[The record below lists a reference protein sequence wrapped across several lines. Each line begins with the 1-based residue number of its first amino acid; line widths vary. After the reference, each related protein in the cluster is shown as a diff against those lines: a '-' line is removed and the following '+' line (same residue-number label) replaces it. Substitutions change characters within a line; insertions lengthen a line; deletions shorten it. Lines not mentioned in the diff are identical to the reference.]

1 MSRRLGEI
9 LVESGRITEAQLHR
23 ALTAQLV
30 FGGHLGT
37 TLLELGYLTEN
48 TLGTTLSSIFG
59 VPYADYEMLSKVP
72 YAVIRCLPAK
82 MVEKH
87 KVLPLSLDGRTLR
100 LAMIDPKNLMALDE
114 ISFVTGY
121 HIEPCVSPEINILQ
135 ALEFY
140 YNLRRS
146 QRYVTLAREMSR
158 QRSRAES
165 LPAVGDAGPG
175 GQGQARA
182 AVAAAGGSVSKSGP
196 SVNTA
201 GAVALPADH
210 WEKYGYG
217 RSWRELADALDDDG
231 GPAQR
236 SEEADTRPQVRATP
250 RAAAAVASLDSQ
262 PPSEA
267 RALPAEEEARPSEA
281 AETAPTLLEASRR
294 LASAESV
301 DEIVSTVL
309 GYTADRLPRCLFF
322 VMKGDSAKGWAGR
335 GEGLTEEKA
344 RRLSVPLRGSE
355 GDSIFSLVSE
365 GATHY
370 LGPVSNAPGVREFYR
385 MLGLTPPWSVL
396 IVPVM
401 VKGRVTAYLYGD
413 GGTRGPLVLTL
424 PSMLALCECAG
435 MALQIIILRN
445 KILSAQK
452 T

>member
-37 TLLELGYLTEN
+37 TLLELGYLTEQA
-48 TLGTTLSSIFG
+48 LGTTLSSIFG
-59 VPYADYEMLSKVP
+59 VPYADYERLSKIP

-87 KVLPLSLDGRTLR
+87 KVLPLSLEGRTLR

-121 HIEPCVSPEINILQ
+121 HIEPWVSPEINILQ

-158 QRSRAES
+158 QRSRTES
-165 LPAVGDAGPG
+165 MPAVGDAGPG
-175 GQGQARA
+175 GQGQPRA
-182 AVAAAGGSVSKSGP
+182 AVAAAGGSVSRSGL
-196 SVNTA
+196 SVKTA
-201 GAVALPADH
+201 GAAAPLVDH
-210 WEKYGYG
+210 GEKYGYG
-217 RSWRELADALDDDG
+217 QSWRDLADALDDEG
-231 GPAQR
+231 SRAQR
-236 SEEADTRPQVRATP
+236 SEEVDTRPQARTTP
-250 RAAAAVASLDSQ
+250 RPAVTVASLDSQ
-262 PPSEA
+262 PPGES
-267 RALPAEEEARPSEA
+267 RALPAEEAMSSEA
-281 AETAPTLLEASRR
+281 EEIAPTLLEASRR
-294 LASAESV
+294 LASAGSV

-309 GYTADRLPRCLFF
+309 AYAAGRLPHCLFF
-322 VMKGDSAKGWAGR
+322 VMKADSAQAWAGR
-335 GEGLTEEKA
+335 GEGLTEERV
-344 RRLSVPLRGSE
+344 RRLSVPLHGRE
-355 GDSIFSLVSE
+355 GGSIFSLVAQ

-370 LGPVSNAPGVREFYR
+370 LGAVSRAPGVREFYR
-385 MLGLTPPWSVL
+385 MLGLPAPWSAL

-401 VKGRVTAYLYGD
+401 VKGRVTGYFYGD
-413 GGTRGPLVLTL
+413 GGARSAVVLNL
-424 PSMLALCECAG
+424 PSMLALCERAG

-445 KILSAQK
+445 KILSTQK